1 MIELPYCLII
11 EATDEPD
18 FFGFYSPDLEGFTG
32 IGHSVEDCLFQA
44 KWGMQEFVQVMAE
57 RDMAIPPR
65 SEDPTVLIQN
75 SKRDTGTSSTE
86 QLIRQHPTVKRLLKN
101 KNWKDAA
108 EAAIAYFS
116 HGQPCQVEGWKKSST
131 WAQVKMVFDEL
142 GHRRTAPPDAAAD
155 NG

>member
-65 SEDPTVLIQN
+65 SEDPTVTIQN

-116 HGQPCQVEGWKKSST
+116 HGQPCQVEGWKKTST